1 MEAGTLELERIIM
14 RLEGLL
20 LRLRKYMRQLQGEPQ
35 DQLPYPE
42 SPSEM
47 ERQVQAVYGNYC
59 RIMRRSPER
68 YKLTQGRAKKIAA
81 RLKEGFTVE
90 QLVQAARNMALSDFH
105 MGKNEAGRKY
115 NDLAEHLYKSYEK
128 TEAWVEGRPVEKRLE
143 GEAKRR
149 KEEEWAREQATK
161 RRREREEFL
170 RERAQED
177 PAKHEKIMD
186 EIARKLGVMRKGKDT
201 GNDTDK
207 R

>member
-1 MEAGTLELERIIM
+1 MAGNEKA
-14 RLEGLL
+14 RLQVI
-20 LRLRKYMRQLQGEPQ
+20 LRKTEDRLKRIAKMLGAEAIRLGIDEAQMVPAEKKEAS
-35 DQLPYPE
+35 DVE
-42 SPSEM
+42 
-47 ERQVQAVYGNYC
+47 AVYGEYC

-68 YKLTQGRAKKIAA
+68 YRLTQGRAKKIAA
-81 RLKEGFTVE
+81 RLSEGFTVE
-90 QLVQAARNMALSDFH
+90 ALVEAARNMELSDFH

-143 GEAKRR
+143 TEGRRR
-149 KEEEWAREQATK
+149 KEDEWAREQTEK

-170 RERAQED
+170 
-177 PAKHEKIMD
+177 KEKPKLSDRVMD
-186 EIARKLGVMRKGKDT
+186 EMAKKLGVTRKRKDA